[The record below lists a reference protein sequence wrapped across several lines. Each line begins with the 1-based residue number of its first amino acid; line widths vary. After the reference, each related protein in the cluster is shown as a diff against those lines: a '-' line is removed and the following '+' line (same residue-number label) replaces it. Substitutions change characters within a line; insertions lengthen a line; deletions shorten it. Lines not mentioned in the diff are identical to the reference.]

1 MQANPEWPASAALE
15 AAAALRRALQAA
27 LGDRV
32 VLPLGQAN
40 PQIRRFLGTSENAAR
55 IQIAVALIAFLLLR
69 LAQATQPTLNSPLAF
84 ARLVRTNLRH
94 RRPLDRLLELEPPP
108 DFNRLQ
114 MALQWNQSETGQ
126 P

>member
-1 MQANPEWPASAALE
+1 MQANPEWPASAPLE
-15 AAAALRRALQAA
+15 AAAALRPALQAA

-40 PQIRRFLGTSENAAR
+40 PQIRRFLGTSENAAP

-69 LAQATQPTLNSPLAF
+69 LAQATQPTPNTLAF
-84 ARLVRTNLRH
+84 ARLVRTNRRH
-94 RRPLDRLLELEPPP
+94 RRPLDRLLEPEPPP

-114 MALQWNQSETGQ
+114 RALQWNQNETGQ